1 MRFWFYLF
9 VSLTLLTTVGC
20 GNKPQQAAIASA
32 HPMATQAGFE
42 IFKQGGNAF
51 DAAVAV
57 SAALAV
63 VEPASSGLGGGGFWL
78 LHDAQTDQKVMLDGR
93 ETAPLNAHR
102 DMYLNAD
109 GDVNRDLSLNGPLA
123 AGIPGLPAGLVT
135 LSKQFGQL
143 PLAVTL
149 KPAITFARDGF
160 KVTPR
165 YQRMLEFRGDQLN
178 GEAKSVFMPNG
189 VIPETGILIF
199 QPDLA
204 NTLERLAAQGR
215 NDFYQGET
223 AKHMLNA
230 VQHAGGIWQAADLA
244 NYQLKHR
251 TPLTGE
257 FADYQITTAALPS
270 GGGVL
275 LINMLNQLA
284 TLNYLDADP
293 AQRLH
298 YLAEVMR
305 RAYQV
310 RSEHLGDNDFVDIPA
325 HLTDKDF
332 AADLAASIDANKASV
347 SEAGD
352 DVFQGK
358 GQDTSHFSI
367 IDQHG
372 NKVAAT
378 LSINYPFGSGF
389 MVPGTGIL
397 LNDEMD
403 DFSAKAGTPNAYG
416 LVSQSA
422 NSIEPGKRPLSSMT
436 PTFVEN
442 DEKLLILGTPGG
454 SRIITMV
461 LQGILH
467 FINGQDANEI
477 VAAPRLHHQ
486 YLPDHI
492 SLESAG
498 FDDKLIASLVNRGH
512 QINQLDRQFGN
523 MQLIMMNKQT
533 GKLQAAS
540 DPRGEGAAEVR
551 AVSAD

>member
-1 MRFWFYLF
+1 MRFGFYLF
-9 VSLTLLTTVGC
+9 VGLTLLSTAGC
-20 GNKPQQAAIASA
+20 SEKTQQAAIASA

-42 IFKQGGNAF
+42 ILEQGGNAF

-63 VEPASSGLGGGGFWL
+63 VEPAGSGLGGGGFWL
-78 LHDAQTDQKVMLDGR
+78 LDDVRTGQKIMLDGR
-93 ETAPLNAHR
+93 ETAPLKAHR
-102 DMYLNAD
+102 DMYLNTD
-109 GDVNRDLSLNGPLA
+109 GEVNRDLSLNGPLA

-135 LSKQFGQL
+135 LSEEFGQL

-149 KPAITFARDGF
+149 KPAITFARQGF
-160 KVTPR
+160 AVTPR
-165 YQRMLEFRGDQLN
+165 YQRMLTFRGDQLN
-178 GEAKSVFMPNG
+178 AEAKSVFMPDG
-189 VIPETGILIF
+189 VTPETGTLIR

-204 NTLERLAAQGR
+204 DTLARLAVHGR
-215 NDFYQGET
+215 DDFYQGET
-223 AKHMLNA
+223 AKQMLNA
-230 VQHAGGIWQAADLA
+230 VQQAGGIWQTADLA
-244 NYQLKHR
+244 SYQLKHR

-257 FADYQITTAALPS
+257 FAGYQITTAALPS
-270 GGGVL
+270 GGGIL

-284 TLNYLDADP
+284 SLNYLNADP
-293 AQRLH
+293 SLCLH

-305 RAYQV
+305 RAYQE
-310 RSEHLGDNDFVDIPA
+310 RSEHLGDSDFVAIPG

-332 AADLAASIDANKASV
+332 AAELAASIDANKASV
-347 SEAGD
+347 SKHD
-352 DVFQGK
+352 DDAFHGK
-358 GQDTSHFSI
+358 GRDTTHFSI
-367 IDQHG
+367 IDQYG

-378 LSINYPFGSGF
+378 LSVNYPFGSGF

-403 DFSAKAGTPNAYG
+403 DFSAKAGSPNAYE
-416 LVSQSA
+416 LVSESA
-422 NSIEPGKRPLSSMT
+422 NNIEPGKRPLSSMT

-467 FINGQDANEI
+467 FIDELDATQI

-486 YLPDHI
+486 YLPNQI
-492 SLESAG
+492 SLETPG
-498 FDDKLIASLVNRGH
+498 FDEQLIASLKDRGH

-523 MQLIMMNKQT
+523 MQLITLDKSI
-533 GKLQAAS
+533 GELEAAS
-540 DPRGEGAAEVR
+540 DPRGEGAADVR
-551 AVSAD
+551 NISTD